1 MTIATIAI
9 GMRPDVDSWRARVN
23 ADVILLP
30 RRRGLLIASLLYEQ
44 TKIHLLPRPRLL
56 AETVDLHGSMKLGEK
71 RDVDLL
77 YHDCVPWSRNWHAF
91 HLI

>member
-1 MTIATIAI
+1 MMIAAMAI
-9 GMRPDVDSWRARVN
+9 GMRPDVDSWRARVS

-44 TKIHLLPRPRLL
+44 TKIHLLPRPRSL

-71 RDVDLL
+71 RDVDLNITIACPGRAI
-77 YHDCVPWSRNWHAF
+77 DTPF
-91 HLI
+91 I